1 MKDTTEMDT
10 ERVLDIAQ
18 GYAEEHDIDDVVV
31 ATTTGETGAKAAALF
46 GDGYNV
52 VAVTHATGFREPGE
66 QELQEEHRRRI
77 EDNGGTVFTG
87 PMVFH
92 SWNDFY
98 RKRRGSVMPTTVIA
112 DTLRMFG
119 QGTKVAVEVAA
130 MAADAGLIEPA
141 PTLCIAGTGRG
152 ADTVLL
158 VDAAHS
164 KWLMDTRVVDVV
176 AKPTAW

>member
-1 MKDTTEMDT
+1 MDT
-10 ERVLDIAQ
+10 EQVLDIAKS
-18 GYAEEHDIDDVVV
+18 YAEEHGIDDVVV

-46 GDGYNV
+46 DEHFNV

-66 QELQEEHRRRI
+66 QELQERYRQRI
-77 EDNGGTVFTG
+77 EDNGGAVFTG

-98 RKRRGSVMPTTVIA
+98 RKKRDSVMPTTVVA

-119 QGTKVAVEVAA
+119 QGTKVAVEIAA
-130 MAADAGLIEPA
+130 MAADAGFIEPA
-141 PTLCIAGTGRG
+141 PTLCVAGTGRG

-164 KWLMDTRVVDVV
+164 KWLMDMQVVDVV
-176 AKPTAW
+176 AKPSEW